1 VESGGAAAGGERP
14 TGIPT
19 ISGESEFRS
28 HALDSPVP
36 VLVTF
41 SAEWCAPC
49 GWLQPYLEE
58 LQREAGGRI
67 RTVKVDVDSDPDLAQ
82 RYSIMS
88 VPTVVHLREGRE
100 VGRSLGIE
108 PDRLRAMVSGSEG
121 TPWPDGR

>member
-1 VESGGAAAGGERP
+1 
-14 TGIPT
+14 
-19 ISGESEFRS
+19 
-28 HALDSPVP
+28 
-36 VLVTF
+36 
-41 SAEWCAPC
+41 
-49 GWLQPYLEE
+49 
-58 LQREAGGRI
+58 
-67 RTVKVDVDSDPDLAQ
+67 VDVDSDPDLAQ